1 MGSGKT
7 NSDNTTALAFGGD
20 APPQTNKTEEWNGA
34 SWAEVADLS
43 VTRTT
48 LTGMGDNTN
57 GLAVGGENP
66 SGRLGSTEEW
76 SSTSTVTKTVSTD

>member
-7 NSDNTTALAFGGD
+7 NADNTTALCFGGD
-20 APPQTNKTEEWNGA
+20 VPPQTNKTEEWNGA
-34 SWAEVADLS
+34 SWAEVADLN

-48 LTGMGDNTN
+48 LTGMGNNSN

-66 SGRLGSTEEW
+66 TGRLGATEEW
-76 SSTSTVTKTVSTD
+76 SSSSNVVKTLTD